1 MFSELRQFI
10 LDDNAGVDRA
20 NEFVGERKLPLIGEM
35 LNGGR
40 PDGWVGH
47 ALCADITNGECRAHV
62 QLFISEDF
70 EPRIYTVRLGSDRG
84 LQGAPAFGHGY
95 LYYPDGQRGKFSG
108 EGITV

>member
-1 MFSELRQFI
+1 
-10 LDDNAGVDRA
+10 
-20 NEFVGERKLPLIGEM
+20 
-35 LNGGR
+35 
-40 PDGWVGH
+40 
-47 ALCADITNGECRAHV
+47 V

-108 EGITV
+108 EAVSLTTTRFDFPPIPLAPVIKAP